1 MPLKFSLSLALLVLA
16 AFVLATGKPAAAA
29 QYDLVIDETEVNVT
43 GEPVKALT
51 INGSLPAPTLRFKEG
66 EDVTVRVTNRL
77 DETASVH
84 WHGFLIP
91 PEMDGVPGLSGF
103 PGIESGETF
112 TYRFSI
118 RQTGTYWYHSHS
130 GTQEQAGLYGSIIV
144 EPAKGDIVKADRD
157 YIVVLSDFT
166 IEDSDRILANL
177 KVDSGYYN
185 YNKRTIVDFFRDI
198 GREGLGATIRDRLD
212 WGAMRMDPTDLS
224 DVSGYT
230 FLVNGRSPDQN
241 WTGLFTPGEKV
252 RLRFINASAMT
263 YYDVRIPGLKMIVI
277 QADGQNVQPVP
288 VDEFRIPVAETYD
301 VIVTPEDEKAYTIF
315 AEAIDRSGYAR
326 GTLAPREGMTGE
338 IPERR
343 PRTLLTMADMG
354 MAHEGMADGDMPGMQ
369 DGGMAQMEHGVMS
382 DMSGMDHDSMNDMS
396 GMAREADAS
405 EADEPR
411 GWADASTPKGMRA
424 LSYGDLKSLTPQKDT
439 REPTREIVV
448 RLGGNMERY
457 IWTINGAKFEDTKPI
472 DLNYGERVKL
482 TFVNETMMPHPMHL
496 HGMFVQ
502 LINGQ
507 PAERLP
513 NKHVVNVAPGTSYSV
528 LLTANEPG
536 EWALHCH
543 LLYHMAAGMMT
554 KVVVAQMTAE
564 AAR

>member
-1 MPLKFSLSLALLVLA
+1 
-16 AFVLATGKPAAAA
+16 
-29 QYDLVIDETEVNVT
+29 
-43 GEPVKALT
+43 
-51 INGSLPAPTLRFKEG
+51 
-66 EDVTVRVTNRL
+66 
-77 DETASVH
+77 
-84 WHGFLIP
+84 
-91 PEMDGVPGLSGF
+91 
-103 PGIESGETF
+103 
-112 TYRFSI
+112 
-118 RQTGTYWYHSHS
+118 
-130 GTQEQAGLYGSIIV
+130 
-144 EPAKGDIVKADRD
+144 
-157 YIVVLSDFT
+157 
-166 IEDSDRILANL
+166 
-177 KVDSGYYN
+177 
-185 YNKRTIVDFFRDI
+185 
-198 GREGLGATIRDRLD
+198 
-212 WGAMRMDPTDLS
+212 
-224 DVSGYT
+224 
-230 FLVNGRSPDQN
+230 
-241 WTGLFTPGEKV
+241 
-252 RLRFINASAMT
+252 
-263 YYDVRIPGLKMIVI
+263 
-277 QADGQNVQPVP
+277 
-288 VDEFRIPVAETYD
+288 
-301 VIVTPEDEKAYTIF
+301 
-315 AEAIDRSGYAR
+315 
-326 GTLAPREGMTGE
+326 
-338 IPERR
+338 
-343 PRTLLTMADMG
+343 
-354 MAHEGMADGDMPGMQ
+354 
-369 DGGMAQMEHGVMS
+369 MAQMEHGVMS